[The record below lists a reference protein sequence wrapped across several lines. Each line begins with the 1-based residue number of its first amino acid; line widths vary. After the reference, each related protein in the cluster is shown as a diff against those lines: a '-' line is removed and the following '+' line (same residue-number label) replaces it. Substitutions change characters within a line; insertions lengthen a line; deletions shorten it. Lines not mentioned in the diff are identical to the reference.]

1 MKLIV
6 DHADLD
12 QIKEMFEYFPVSG
25 VTTNPTIITRT
36 GKDPYEVLKSIR
48 EFIGADAELHAQVI
62 SSDAEGMMAEA
73 KAMRETIGGNFYVKI
88 PTTKEGLKAI
98 KNLKKEGFKVTATA
112 VYTSIQAYLAAE
124 AGADYV
130 APYLNRIDNLGY
142 DGIQTACDIHDIF
155 ENNGYQ
161 TKVLAASF
169 KNTQQ
174 VLELAKYGVGA
185 ATVAPDV
192 IRNFVNN
199 VAVDSAV
206 GAFVKDFNATYG
218 DGKTML
224 K

>member
-1 MKLIV
+1 
-6 DHADLD
+6 
-12 QIKEMFEYFPVSG
+12 MFEYFPVSG

-73 KAMRETIGGNFYVKI
+73 KVMRETVGGNFYVKI

-206 GAFVKDFNATYG
+206 DAFVKDFNATYG

>member
-48 EFIGADAELHAQVI
+48 EFIGADAERHAQVI

-73 KAMRETIGGNFYVKI
+73 KVMRETVGGNFYVKI

-206 GAFVKDFNATYG
+206 DAFVKDFNATYG

>member
-73 KAMRETIGGNFYVKI
+73 KVMRETVGGNFYVKI

-112 VYTSIQAYLAAE
+112 VYTSILAYLAAE

-206 GAFVKDFNATYG
+206 DAFVKDFNATYG

>member
-73 KAMRETIGGNFYVKI
+73 KVMRETVGGNFFVKI

-98 KNLKKEGFKVTATA
+98 KNLKKQGFQITATA

-142 DGIQTACDIHDIF
+142 DGIQTACEIHDIF

-174 VLELAKYGVGA
+174 ALELAKYGVAA

-206 GAFVKDFNATYG
+206 AAFVKDFSATYG
-218 DGKTML
+218 EGKTML

>member
-62 SSDAEGMMAEA
+62 SSDAEGMMTEA
-73 KAMRETIGGNFYVKI
+73 KVMRETVGGNFYVKI

-124 AGADYV
+124 AGAD
-130 APYLNRIDNLGY
+130 ANS
-142 DGIQTACDIHDIF
+142 A
-155 ENNGYQ
+155 
-161 TKVLAASF
+161 AAS
-169 KNTQQ
+169 
-174 VLELAKYGVGA
+174 
-185 ATVAPDV
+185 VA
-192 IRNFVNN
+192 
-199 VAVDSAV
+199 
-206 GAFVKDFNATYG
+206 
-218 DGKTML
+218 
-224 K
+224 

>member
-48 EFIGADAELHAQVI
+48 EFIGSDAELHAQVI

-73 KAMRETIGGNFYVKI
+73 KVMRETVGGNFFVKI

-98 KNLKKEGFKVTATA
+98 KNLKKQGFQITATA

-142 DGIQTACDIHDIF
+142 DGIQTACEIHDIF

-174 VLELAKYGVGA
+174 ALELAKYGVAA

-206 GAFVKDFNATYG
+206 DAFVKDFNATYG

>member
-73 KAMRETIGGNFYVKI
+73 KVMRETIGGNFYVKI

>member
-73 KAMRETIGGNFYVKI
+73 KVMRETVGGNFYVKI

-206 GAFVKDFNATYG
+206 DAFVKDFNATYG

>member
-6 DHADLD
+6 DHADLE

-73 KAMRETIGGNFYVKI
+73 KVMRETVGGNFFVKI

-98 KNLKKEGFKVTATA
+98 KNLKKQGFQITATA

-206 GAFVKDFNATYG
+206 DAFVKDFNATYG

>member
-1 MKLIV
+1 MKLFV

-73 KAMRETIGGNFYVKI
+73 KEMRETVGGNFYVKI

>member
-73 KAMRETIGGNFYVKI
+73 KVMRETVGGNFYVKI

-199 VAVDSAV
+199 VEVDSAV
-206 GAFVKDFNATYG
+206 DAFVKDFNATYG

>member
-25 VTTNPTIITRT
+25 VTTNPSIISRT

-73 KAMRETIGGNFYVKI
+73 KVMRETVGGNFYVKI

-206 GAFVKDFNATYG
+206 DAFVKDFNATYG

>member
-6 DHADLD
+6 DHADLE

-73 KAMRETIGGNFYVKI
+73 KVMRETVGGNFYVKI

-206 GAFVKDFNATYG
+206 AAFVKDFSATYG
-218 DGKTML
+218 EGKTML

>member
-48 EFIGADAELHAQVI
+48 EFIGPDAELHAQVI

-73 KAMRETIGGNFYVKI
+73 KVMRETVGGNFYVKI
-88 PTTKEGLKAI
+88 PTT
-98 KNLKKEGFKVTATA
+98 KEGFKVTATA

-206 GAFVKDFNATYG
+206 DAFVKDFNATYG

>member
-73 KAMRETIGGNFYVKI
+73 KVMRETVGGNFFVKI

-98 KNLKKEGFKVTATA
+98 KNLKKQGFQITATA

-130 APYLNRIDNLGY
+130 APYLNRIDKLGY

-206 GAFVKDFNATYG
+206 DAFVKDFNATYG

>member
-48 EFIGADAELHAQVI
+48 EFIGPDAELHAQVI

-73 KAMRETIGGNFYVKI
+73 KVMRETVGGNFFVKI

-206 GAFVKDFNATYG
+206 AAFVKDFNATYG

>member
-48 EFIGADAELHAQVI
+48 EFIGPDAELHAQVI

-73 KAMRETIGGNFYVKI
+73 KVMRETVGGNFFVKI

-112 VYTSIQAYLAAE
+112 VYTSIHAYLAAE

-142 DGIQTACDIHDIF
+142 DGIQTA
-155 ENNGYQ
+155 
-161 TKVLAASF
+161 
-169 KNTQQ
+169 
-174 VLELAKYGVGA
+174 
-185 ATVAPDV
+185 
-192 IRNFVNN
+192 
-199 VAVDSAV
+199 
-206 GAFVKDFNATYG
+206 
-218 DGKTML
+218 
-224 K
+224 

>member
-1 MKLIV
+1 
-6 DHADLD
+6 
-12 QIKEMFEYFPVSG
+12 
-25 VTTNPTIITRT
+25 
-36 GKDPYEVLKSIR
+36 
-48 EFIGADAELHAQVI
+48 
-62 SSDAEGMMAEA
+62 MAEA
-73 KAMRETIGGNFYVKI
+73 KVMRETVGGNFYVKI

-206 GAFVKDFNATYG
+206 DVFVKDFNATYG

>member
-62 SSDAEGMMAEA
+62 SSDAEGMIAEA
-73 KAMRETIGGNFYVKI
+73 KVMRETVGGNFYVKI

-206 GAFVKDFNATYG
+206 DAFVKDFNATYG

>member
-73 KAMRETIGGNFYVKI
+73 KVMRETVGGNFYVKI

-174 VLELAKYGVGA
+174 VLELAKYGVSA

-206 GAFVKDFNATYG
+206 DAFVKDFNATYG

>member
-12 QIKEMFEYFPVSG
+12 QIKELFEYFPVSG

-73 KAMRETIGGNFYVKI
+73 KVMRETVGGNFYVKI

-206 GAFVKDFNATYG
+206 DAFVKDFNATYG

>member
-73 KAMRETIGGNFYVKI
+73 KEMRETVGGNFYVKI

>member
-36 GKDPYEVLKSIR
+36 GKDPYEVLTSIR

-73 KAMRETIGGNFYVKI
+73 KVMRETVGGNFYVKI

-206 GAFVKDFNATYG
+206 DAFVKDFNATYG

>member
-73 KAMRETIGGNFYVKI
+73 KVMRETIGGNFYVKI

-206 GAFVKDFNATYG
+206 DAFVKDFNATYG

>member
-48 EFIGADAELHAQVI
+48 EFIGPDAELHAQVI

-73 KAMRETIGGNFYVKI
+73 KVMRETVGGNFYVKI

-206 GAFVKDFNATYG
+206 DAFVKDFNATYG

>member
-36 GKDPYEVLKSIR
+36 GQDPYEVLKSIR

-73 KAMRETIGGNFYVKI
+73 KVMRETVGGNFYVKI

-206 GAFVKDFNATYG
+206 DAFVKDFNATYG

>member
-73 KAMRETIGGNFYVKI
+73 KVMRETVGGNFYVKI

-185 ATVAPDV
+185 ATGAPDV

-206 GAFVKDFNATYG
+206 DAFVKDFNATYG

>member
-73 KAMRETIGGNFYVKI
+73 KVMRETVGGNFYVKI

-142 DGIQTACDIHDIF
+142 DGIQTVCDIHDIF

-206 GAFVKDFNATYG
+206 DAFVKDFNATYG

>member
-73 KAMRETIGGNFYVKI
+73 KVMRETVGGNFYVKI

>member
-73 KAMRETIGGNFYVKI
+73 KVMRETVGGNFYVKI

-199 VAVDSAV
+199 VTVDSAV
-206 GAFVKDFNATYG
+206 DAFVKDFNATYG

>member
-6 DHADLD
+6 DHADLE

-73 KAMRETIGGNFYVKI
+73 KVMRETVGGNFFVKI

-98 KNLKKEGFKVTATA
+98 KNLKKQGFQITATA

-142 DGIQTACDIHDIF
+142 DGIQTACEIHDIF

-174 VLELAKYGVGA
+174 ALELAKYGVAA

-206 GAFVKDFNATYG
+206 AAFVKDFSATYG
-218 DGKTML
+218 EGKTML

>member
-48 EFIGADAELHAQVI
+48 EFIGPDAELHAQVI

-73 KAMRETIGGNFYVKI
+73 KVMRETVGGNFYVKI

-185 ATVAPDV
+185 ATVAPYV

-206 GAFVKDFNATYG
+206 DAFVKDFNATYG

>member
-73 KAMRETIGGNFYVKI
+73 KVMRETVGGNFYVKI

-130 APYLNRIDNLGY
+130 APYLNRILGY

-206 GAFVKDFNATYG
+206 DAFVKDFNATYG

>member
-48 EFIGADAELHAQVI
+48 EFIGPDAELHAQVI

-73 KAMRETIGGNFYVKI
+73 KVMRETVGGNFYVKI

-206 GAFVKDFNATYG
+206 DAFLKDFNATYG

>member
-73 KAMRETIGGNFYVKI
+73 KEMRETVGGNFYVKI

-142 DGIQTACDIHDIF
+142 ESRQHAISMISLKTTDIRQRF
-155 ENNGYQ
+155 WQ
-161 TKVLAASF
+161 QASRIHSRYW
-169 KNTQQ
+169 NWQNMVWVQQ
-174 VLELAKYGVGA
+174 QSLRMSSETL
-185 ATVAPDV
+185 
-192 IRNFVNN
+192 
-199 VAVDSAV
+199 
-206 GAFVKDFNATYG
+206 
-218 DGKTML
+218 
-224 K
+224 

>member
-73 KAMRETIGGNFYVKI
+73 KVMRETVGGNFFVKI

-98 KNLKKEGFKVTATA
+98 KNLKKQGFQITATA

-206 GAFVKDFNATYG
+206 DAFVKDFNATYG

>member
-48 EFIGADAELHAQVI
+48 EFIGPDAELHAQVI

-73 KAMRETIGGNFYVKI
+73 KVMRETVGGNFFVKI

-192 IRNFVNN
+192 DSKLCKQCSGRQRSGCIRER
-199 VAVDSAV
+199 
-206 GAFVKDFNATYG
+206 
-218 DGKTML
+218 L
-224 K
+224 